1 MYVLPLIGI
10 SRQAYREA
18 VHTGKELDWCC
29 KSCTESSY
37 ISAEPVAESSRLE
50 MSTIYEPLHPPIIEV
65 SRGPHLTQ
73 FLQQQ
78 FEGSTVGKK
87 YFIYLFIIDMYC
99 KPIKTEKKF
108 LKNSQRQVIWRVI
121 DLSVFL

>member
-37 ISAEPVAESSRLE
+37 LSAEPVAESSRLE
-50 MSTIYEPLHPPIIEV
+50 MSTIYEPLHPPTIEV
-65 SRGPHLTQ
+65 SWGPHLTQ

-78 FEGSTVGKK
+78 FEGSTVGK
-87 YFIYLFIIDMYC
+87 
-99 KPIKTEKKF
+99 
-108 LKNSQRQVIWRVI
+108 
-121 DLSVFL
+121 